1 MCKHFNSE
9 PNWYQNYS
17 TTNTNNVKPILT
29 ISDPPSVSV
38 HKLYLS
44 QHNSLTLELVC
55 SVQSNPS
62 SAPRWT
68 RLNGNRGATNI
79 STDSTERTLVVE
91 RRIGSDRLSVVVI
104 HSPQDQHLGEYACSA
119 SNSLGED
126 HQIIHL
132 KGNIT
137 VIIFLQLQCVEKNT
151 FFQDLVF
158 CRVFIFGGG
167 SGWKPKF

>member
-1 MCKHFNSE
+1 M
-9 PNWYQNYS
+9 
-17 TTNTNNVKPILT
+17 
-29 ISDPPSVSV
+29 
-38 HKLYLS
+38 
-44 QHNSLTLELVC
+44 
-55 SVQSNPS
+55 
-62 SAPRWT
+62 
-68 RLNGNRGATNI
+68 NGERGATNI

-137 VIIFLQLQCVEKNT
+137 VI
-151 FFQDLVF
+151 FF
-158 CRVFIFGGG
+158 
-167 SGWKPKF
+167 S